1 MLDEDAAN
9 TFGNIESVPWHV
21 TPSGIVARSAVL
33 ARSAALVNS
42 SVPVLPIAHG
52 KFDSLLETYDKELQC
67 KKIHRASEAT
77 FHFLR
82 SPTPTTTTMTM
93 PTTDHGEIAG
103 IFIQTWYGGSALAI
117 RYVLDCI
124 PCVLVHA

>member
-1 MLDEDAAN
+1 MLDEDASN
-9 TFGNIESVPWHV
+9 TFGNIGSVPWHV

-93 PTTDHGEIAG
+93 PMPTIRPWGDCRYIYPNMVRRIG
-103 IFIQTWYGGSALAI
+103 ISS
-117 RYVLDCI
+117 
-124 PCVLVHA
+124 